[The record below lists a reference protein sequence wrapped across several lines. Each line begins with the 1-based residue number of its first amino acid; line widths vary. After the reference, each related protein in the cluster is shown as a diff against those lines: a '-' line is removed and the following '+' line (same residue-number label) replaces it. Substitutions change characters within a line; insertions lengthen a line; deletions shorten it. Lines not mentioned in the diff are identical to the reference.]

1 MTRSVISRMPEN
13 PAQRIH
19 RVTRGA
25 DSGNYRTLPW
35 TSREADDAFLYLGL
49 ICRSRD
55 TDTGEDSHSSLGLGD
70 MVLLDAPQHLL
81 LSHDPRFVFFRV
93 ACSQL
98 GIAPADLRH
107 LSQVRVDAAG
117 GIPGLIAGFLDTL
130 TNESDLRDTAAGR
143 RLALNAV
150 DLIALLVADL
160 LEPHRSAASDVG
172 NDLMVRIRS
181 HIEENLMDPDLSPDS
196 IARAHHISVRYLH
209 KLFHSGGTTVG
220 TYVRQRRL
228 AACRLDLGRSRN
240 RRRTVAAV
248 AQTWGFANPS
258 HFSRLFRQTYGLSP
272 SQWQVSV
279 SGAHQDG
286 ASPRAL

>member
-1 MTRSVISRMPEN
+1 
-13 PAQRIH
+13 
-19 RVTRGA
+19 
-25 DSGNYRTLPW
+25 
-35 TSREADDAFLYLGL
+35 
-49 ICRSRD
+49 
-55 TDTGEDSHSSLGLGD
+55 
-70 MVLLDAPQHLL
+70 MVLLDPPQYLL
-81 LSHDPRFVFFRV
+81 LSRDPRFVFFRV

-98 GIAPADLRH
+98 GIAPAELRH
-107 LSQVRVDAAG
+107 LSRVRVDAGG

-130 TNESDLRDTAAGR
+130 TNESDLRDSAAGR

-160 LEPHRSAASDVG
+160 LEPHRTAASDLG

-196 IARAHHISVRYLH
+196 IAHHISLRYLH

-228 AACRLDLGRSRN
+228 AACRLDLGRSWN

-272 SQWQVSV
+272 SEWQASA

-286 ASPRAL
+286 ESPRAL